1 MKRHPE
7 DHPFD
12 EVRSGLRRPRARPR
26 LSPAAARLAV
36 AVTVVAAGAASAGAV
51 PGVAQ
56 SVGSPLYMYAVTALL
71 SIGLYS
77 SAHGISREVTK
88 DLRTVVL
95 AVTVGVLLKAVLIG
109 GVMYLSW
116 PRAEALLLGVAV
128 AQIDPLSVAAL
139 IGSSR
144 MSARAKNLLLAWA
157 SFDDP
162 ITALLTVYFTAM
174 LLGGRGGVGAYLT
187 TTWGNALLAGV
198 VLLGWAVAKWAAGR
212 YDWPVLHDPPTRRIT
227 GVAVLLAALVVAVQQ
242 FLVLGIALIGLFLRP
257 GIERAL
263 GRVLSVA
270 FLVAA
275 FALGMLL
282 PGGVEPVRGALLG
295 VAAYAAQVIIGGLIP
310 ARGLTGVERVYL
322 ALGQQNGITAIM
334 LALALLPSVPD
345 AVAVIAPAIL
355 TVNLLHLIANTLWER
370 LDAAGQER
378 MAEKI
383 SQVRVG
389 AKR

>member
-1 MKRHPE
+1 MKRPPE
-7 DHPFD
+7 DRPPD
-12 EVRSGLRRPRARPR
+12 EAGSVLRRPRAAPR
-26 LSPAAARLAV
+26 LSPAVARLAV
-36 AVTVVAAGAASAGAV
+36 AVTVVAAGAAAAGAV

-116 PRAEALLLGVAV
+116 PRPESLLLGVAV

-144 MSARAKNLLLAWA
+144 MSERAKNLLLAWA

-162 ITALLTVYFTAM
+162 ITALLTVYFSAM

-198 VLLGWAVAKWAAGR
+198 VLLGWAVARWAAAR

-263 GRVLSVA
+263 GRVLSAA

-295 VAAYAAQVIIGGLIP
+295 VAAYAAQVVVGGLIP

-334 LALALLPSVPD
+334 LALALLPGVPD
-345 AVAVIAPAIL
+345 AVAMIAPAVL

-370 LDAAGQER
+370 LDTAGQER
-378 MAEKI
+378 MAERI
-383 SQVRVG
+383 TQVRVG